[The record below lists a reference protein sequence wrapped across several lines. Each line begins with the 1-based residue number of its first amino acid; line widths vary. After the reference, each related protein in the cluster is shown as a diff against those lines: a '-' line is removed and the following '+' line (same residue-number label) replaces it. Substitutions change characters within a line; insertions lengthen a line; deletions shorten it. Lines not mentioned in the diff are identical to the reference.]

1 MKYRRFYTIMICTLM
16 GASYVATAQDEIE
29 AFRFSNTTV
38 QGTARS
44 MGFGNA
50 LGSVGGDFS
59 SLSVN
64 PAGIGIYRSS
74 EYMITPSIK
83 INGVNS
89 DYFNNSTDKTG
100 SRFNFTN
107 FGAVFTKAER
117 GRRYER
123 SNWKTVAFGIGI
135 NRTADFM
142 RNYVYSGVN
151 SGAHSS
157 SGSEYFVQDANKDFS
172 RIQTDAYPAYLG
184 YQSYLID
191 FDSASNRFYTNV
203 PWFEGV
209 NQKRVVKER
218 GGISEIVLSFG
229 GNYKEKLMLGATVGI
244 PSLRY
249 TQDATYSESV
259 LTDTFS
265 RFRSFSMDEHLTTTG
280 LGINLKLGF
289 IYKPND
295 YFRIGAAIHTPTA
308 FALTYVY
315 DQSVLADTKGYA
327 ASVGGYGDY
336 RVNAAQYQFDYT
348 LITPWKGV
356 ISATGMLG
364 KIGFITADYEYVDY
378 KSMRYSLSSSY
389 NDLENS
395 INKGIKNA
403 YIATSNFRA
412 GIELKLDPI
421 MIRGGFGYY
430 GNPYKDP
437 SMGSDRTDFSA
448 GLGFRFEHSY
458 IDFGFVHSQY
468 KNQEHP
474 YVIDTSKPGYQDVY
488 QPTATLKNSLN
499 TVAVTVGFKF

>member
-1 MKYRRFYTIMICTLM
+1 MKYRRIYTLMICSLL
-16 GASYVATAQDEIE
+16 GLSYVAAAQDEID

-44 MGFGNA
+44 MGFGNT

-74 EYMITPSIK
+74 EYMITPTIR
-83 INGVNS
+83 INGVNG
-89 DYFNNSTDKTG
+89 DYLGNSTDKTG
-100 SRFNFTN
+100 SRFNISN
-107 FGAVFTKAER
+107 FGAVFTKSER
-117 GRRYER
+117 GRRYDK
-123 SNWKTVAFGIGI
+123 SNWKTFAFGIGI
-135 NRTADFM
+135 NRTADFT

-157 SGSEYFVQDANKDFS
+157 SGSEYFVQDANFDPS
-172 RIQTDAYPAYLG
+172 RTQNDAYPAYLG

-191 FDSASNRFYTNV
+191 SAGNHNRFYTNV

-249 TQDATYSESV
+249 TRDATYSEQV
-259 LTDTFS
+259 TTDTFAN
-265 RFRSFSMDEHLTTTG
+265 FRSFRVDESLTTTG

-308 FALTYVY
+308 FAMTDVY

-327 ASVGGYGDY
+327 PGGDF
-336 RVNAAQYQFDYT
+336 RINAAQYQFDYT
-348 LITPWKGV
+348 LITPWKAV
-356 ISATGMLG
+356 VSATGMLG
-364 KIGFITADYEYVDY
+364 KIGFVTADYEYVDY
-378 KSMRYSLSSSY
+378 KSMHYNMSSDYSSY
-389 NDLENS
+389 ES
-395 INKGIKNA
+395 AINQAIKNTYKA
-403 YIATSNFRA
+403 VSNFRA
-412 GIELKLDPI
+412 GVEFRIDPM

-430 GNPYKDP
+430 GNPYQTT
-437 SMGSDRTDFSA
+437 SMGSDRMDFSA
-448 GLGFRFEHSY
+448 GLGFRFEHTF

-468 KNQEHP
+468 KSQEQP
-474 YVIDTSKPGYQDVY
+474 YQLDTTDPVYKDVVL
-488 QPTATLKNSLN
+488 PTAKLKNSLN
-499 TVAVTVGFKF
+499 TVAVTIGFKF

>member
-1 MKYRRFYTIMICTLM
+1 MDFMKYRRIYTLMICALT
-16 GASYVATAQDEIE
+16 GASYMAAAQDEID

-74 EYMITPSIK
+74 EYMITPSVK
-83 INGVNS
+83 INSVNG
-89 DYFNNSTDKTG
+89 DYLGNSTDKTG
-100 SRFNFTN
+100 SRFNISN
-107 FGAVFTKAER
+107 FGAVFTKTER
-117 GRRYER
+117 GRRYDR
-123 SNWKTVAFGIGI
+123 NNWKTISFGIGI
-135 NRTADFM
+135 NRTADFT

-157 SGSEYFVQDANKDFS
+157 SGSEYFVQDANSDFS
-172 RIQTDAYPAYLG
+172 RTGDDRFPAYLG

-191 FDSASNRFYTNV
+191 SFNGRFYTNV

-218 GGISEIVLSFG
+218 GGTSEIVLSFG

-249 TQDATYSESV
+249 TRDATYSEQV
-259 LTDTFS
+259 VTDTFAN
-265 RFRSFSMDEHLTTTG
+265 FRSFRMDESLTMTG

-295 YFRIGAAIHTPTA
+295 YFRFGAAFHTPTA
-308 FALTYVY
+308 FAMTQVY

-327 ASVGGYGDY
+327 QGGDY
-336 RVNAAQYQFDYT
+336 RINAAQNQFDFT

-356 ISATGMLG
+356 VSATGMLG
-364 KIGFITADYEYVDY
+364 RIGFITADYEYVNY
-378 KSMRYSLSSSY
+378 KSMRYNMASDYSEYES
-389 NDLENS
+389 E
-395 INKGIKNA
+395 INQAIKDM
-403 YIATSNFRA
+403 YRATSNFRVGA
-412 GIELKLDPI
+412 EFRIDPM

-430 GNPYKDP
+430 GNPYQNT
-437 SMGSDRTDFSA
+437 SMGSDRMDFSA
-448 GLGFRFEHSY
+448 GLGFRGEHAFV
-458 IDFGFVHSQY
+458 DFAFVHSQY
-468 KNQEHP
+468 KSQEQP
-474 YVIDTSKPGYQDVY
+474 YYINTAAPGYQDVVL
-488 QPTATLKNSLN
+488 PTAKLKNSLN